1 MRRFTAFLLALALL
15 FCVAVFSSADSGSE
29 LRLVFTPEG
38 RMVKDLG
45 GNKINGAVSDDVF
58 NKIYTLAQN
67 GKIDTADVAS
77 SEFEVFLAED
87 GSVSFGKQTLTAKDG
102 TVYVSSNAEAVIFE
116 HPNRFYGCG
125 SGESVLSVTDAAG
138 NELSS
143 STAKVTAMTSGK
155 NLVINSCPNCGD
167 NQTDRLHAMS
177 CGHFSCEEGTVDHGS
192 AACGCAGHYKCDGA
206 DHGLCSNCLEPLCQ
220 GEHGEGVC
228 KHTHTVDRSD
238 LLYSRSRH
246 GMFQIVY
253 CPVCGVYYIDQ
264 LW

>member
-1 MRRFTAFLLALALL
+1 MRRFTAFLLVFVLL
-15 FCVAVFSSADSGSE
+15 FCAAVFSSADSSSE

-45 GNKINGAVSDDVF
+45 GNKINGAVSDNVF
-58 NKIYTLAQN
+58 NRIYTLAQN
-67 GKIDTADVAS
+67 GRIDTEGVAS

-87 GSVSFGKQTLTAKDG
+87 GSISFGKQILTAKDG

-143 STAKVTAMTSGK
+143 STAKVTAMTSGR
-155 NLVINSCPNCGD
+155 NLVVNPCPNCGD

-177 CGHFSCEEGTVDHGS
+177 CGHFSCEEGAVDHGS
-192 AACGCAGHYKCDGA
+192 ASCGCAGHFKCDGK
-206 DHGLCSNCLEPLCQ
+206 DHGICPNCLEPLCE

-228 KHTHTVDRSD
+228 KHIHTVKRSNF
-238 LLYSRSRH
+238 LLSASQR
-246 GMFQIVY
+246 GLFQIVY
-253 CPVCGVYYIDQ
+253 CPVCGIYYIEQ
-264 LW
+264 FW